1 MVRVL
6 SFFSDA
12 TKGLQTPGLDHLPS
26 SSGRRSEF
34 SGNFLCSFFLFRK
47 VKKNIPVCLSLSAL
61 LSVQSVCIVI

>member
-12 TKGLQTPGLDHLPS
+12 TKCLQTPGLDHLPS

-47 VKKNIPVCLSLSAL
+47 V
-61 LSVQSVCIVI
+61 